1 MDYMQVRVL
10 SGAPIQCP
18 YGETGYHKSL
28 QPILSRYYGPVAQ

>member
-28 QPILSRYYGPVAQ
+28 RNSSSRFEFW